1 MNDTPLNLHVGLC
14 AICLHA
20 RRVRSSRDAEFWL
33 CGRSAVDPRFPKYPS
48 LPVVR
53 CPGYEPEPAPPV
65 S

>member
-1 MNDTPLNLHVGLC
+1 MIDIPSNPRVGLC
-14 AICLHA
+14 AICRHA

-33 CGRSAVDPRFPKYPS
+33 CGRSAVDPQFPKYPS

-53 CPGYEPEPAPPV
+53 CPGYEPEPVPRV